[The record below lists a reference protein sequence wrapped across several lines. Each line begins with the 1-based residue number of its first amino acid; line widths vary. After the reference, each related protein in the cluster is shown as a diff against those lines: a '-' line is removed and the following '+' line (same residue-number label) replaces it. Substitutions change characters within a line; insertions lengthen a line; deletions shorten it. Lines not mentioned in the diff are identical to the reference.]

1 MNTQHNA
8 GEELVSSPKY
18 RILPLPANTG
28 AEDWVTLVSCGQV
41 MEADMVRSALEGAG
55 IEVFIPDENLMAVEA
70 YALNAFGY
78 IRVQVRAK
86 DYEKARDLLCE
97 TGDAVAE

>member
-1 MNTQHNA
+1 MNNQPDSEMESA
-8 GEELVSSPKY
+8 SAPKY

-41 MEADMVRSALEGAG
+41 MEADMVRSALEGAE